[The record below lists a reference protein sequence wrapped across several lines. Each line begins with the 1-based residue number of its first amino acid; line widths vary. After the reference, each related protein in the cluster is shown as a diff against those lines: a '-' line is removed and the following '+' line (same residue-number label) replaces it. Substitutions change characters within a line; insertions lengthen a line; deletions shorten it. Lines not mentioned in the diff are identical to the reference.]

1 MTMEKYIVT
10 LTAEEREQLESLV
23 SKGKHAAQKVVTA
36 LVLLN
41 CDTGG
46 QRDRRL
52 SSEELAEVLQISAR
66 KIDRVKRCFVEEGL
80 EAVLQRSPSQRI
92 YERIVDGDVEA
103 HLIALSCSEPPEGH
117 ARWSLR
123 LLADKAVELQYVESI
138 SHETVRRT
146 LKKTNSS
153 HGKRS
158 AG

>member
-1 MTMEKYIVT
+1 MEKYIVT
-10 LTAEEREQLESLV
+10 LKPEEREQLEALV

-41 CDTGG
+41 CDTAG
-46 QRDRRL
+46 QRERRH
-52 SSEELAEVLQISAR
+52 SSEELAEVLQISSR

-80 EAVLQRSPSQRI
+80 EAVLQRSPSQRV

-103 HLIALSCSEPPEGH
+103 HLVALSCSEPPPGH
-117 ARWSLR
+117 ARWSLK
-123 LLADKAVELQYVESI
+123 LLADKAVELQYVETI

-153 HGKRS
+153 LGKRPV
-158 AG
+158 G

>member
-1 MTMEKYIVT
+1 MEKYIVT
-10 LTAEEREQLESLV
+10 LEPEEREQLEALV
-23 SKGKHAAQKVVTA
+23 SKGKHAAQKVLTA

-41 CDTGG
+41 CDTSK
-46 QRDRRL
+46 QRERRR

-80 EAVLQRSPSQRI
+80 EAVFNRQPSHRV
-92 YERIVDGDVEA
+92 YEHIVDGDAEA
-103 HLIALSCSEPPEGH
+103 HLIALSCSEPPKGR

-123 LLADKAVELQYVESI
+123 LLAEKAVELQYVETI
-138 SHETVRRT
+138 SHETVRRV

-153 HGKRS
+153 PGKKW